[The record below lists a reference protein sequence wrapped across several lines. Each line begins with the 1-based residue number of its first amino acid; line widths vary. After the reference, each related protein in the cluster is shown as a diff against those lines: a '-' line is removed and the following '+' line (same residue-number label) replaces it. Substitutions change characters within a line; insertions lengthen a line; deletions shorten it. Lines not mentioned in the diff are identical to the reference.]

1 MFNYQYV
8 LLMHVDDTIQTK
20 RAYRIKDNW
29 YSNPYLINTRTKLS
43 PRGFTKGQ
51 PYIYK
56 WEPITEEINKYYYS
70 KTADQLSMEKYHKIK
85 EN

>member
-1 MFNYQYV
+1 
-8 LLMHVDDTIQTK
+8 MHVDHTIQTK

-29 YSNPYLINTRTKLS
+29 YSSKQIQLL
-43 PRGFTKGQ
+43 PRGSTKGQ

-70 KTADQLSMEKYHKIK
+70 KTTDQLSMEKYYKIK